1 MKKIVIFLLALSF
14 LSVDAQAKKKTTKK
28 KSAKAKTTIKATSKP
43 VESAAVAQNVATTT
57 PVVTENLEEND
68 EPINS
73 LNILNAKSPS
83 TYRKYRDML
92 KVKVGD
98 SLVSVK
104 NKPIDYGFIEDKDV
118 LRSMVVWEIID
129 MNEKINQPFYHNAD
143 GLVTSNKS
151 LYQILLDNINNGKI
165 KEVYDDEMFS
175 TKLSPEQIQQRLK
188 VTVET
193 PWLIDKK
200 NAGEKLTPEDIKAGT
215 DIIETTTEKVKL
227 LKIKGMWYVDRR
239 DGQMKYRLLGIA
251 AMGPDP
257 LMLAE
262 RTADGQM
269 LGNKDELIDLFWV
282 FYPDAREVLANQ
294 IVFNGKNLSSDITYD
309 DVLNARR
316 FSSIIYKSDNG
327 LGTGK
332 ISDYIPHDAEEQLE
346 ESERIKAQILEMEND
361 MWNY

>member
-28 KSAKAKTTIKATSKP
+28 KSAKAKTTKKATAKP
-43 VESAAVAQNVATTT
+43 VEPTT

>member
-14 LSVDAQAKKKTTKK
+14 LSVDAQVKKKTTKK
-28 KSAKAKTTIKATSKP
+28 KSAKAKTTKKATAKP

-83 TYRKYRDML
+83 TYRKYKDML

-294 IVFNGKNLSSDITYD
+294 IVFNGKNISSDITYD

>member
-28 KSAKAKTTIKATSKP
+28 KSAKAKTTKKATAKP

-83 TYRKYRDML
+83 TYRKYKDML

-227 LKIKGMWYVDRR
+227 LKIKGMWYVDKR

>member
-28 KSAKAKTTIKATSKP
+28 KSAKAKTTKKATAKP

-57 PVVTENLEEND
+57 SVVTENLEEND

>member
-28 KSAKAKTTIKATSKP
+28 KSAKAKTTIKATAKP
-43 VESAAVAQNVATTT
+43 VEPAAVAQNEATTT

>member
-28 KSAKAKTTIKATSKP
+28 KSAKAKTTKKATAKP
-43 VESAAVAQNVATTT
+43 VESAAVAQNEATTT
-57 PVVTENLEEND
+57 SVVTENLEEND

-104 NKPIDYGFIEDKDV
+104 NKPIDYGFIDDKDV

>member
-14 LSVDAQAKKKTTKK
+14 LSVDAQVKKKTTKK
-28 KSAKAKTTIKATSKP
+28 KSAKAKTTKKATAKP

-83 TYRKYRDML
+83 TYRKYKDML

>member
-28 KSAKAKTTIKATSKP
+28 KSAKAKTTKKATAKP

-57 PVVTENLEEND
+57 SVVTENLEEND

-262 RTADGQM
+262 RTADGQV

>member
-28 KSAKAKTTIKATSKP
+28 KSAKAKTTKKATAKP
-43 VESAAVAQNVATTT
+43 VEPATVAQNEATTT

-83 TYRKYRDML
+83 TYRKYKDML

-269 LGNKDELIDLFWV
+269 LGNKDELIDLFWI

>member
-28 KSAKAKTTIKATSKP
+28 KSAKAKTTKKATAKP
-43 VESAAVAQNVATTT
+43 VEPAAVAQNEATTT

-83 TYRKYRDML
+83 TYRKYKDML

-200 NAGEKLTPEDIKAGT
+200 NAGEKLTPEDIKART

>member
-1 MKKIVIFLLALSF
+1 MKKIVILLLALSF
-14 LSVDAQAKKKTTKK
+14 LSVDAQKKKSTKKRTKAKTTKK
-28 KSAKAKTTIKATSKP
+28 ANAAP
-43 VESAAVAQNVATTT
+43 VEPAAVVDTAPVST
-57 PVVTENLEEND
+57 PVATENLEEND
-68 EPINS
+68 EPITS

-92 KVKVGD
+92 KIKVGD

-143 GLVTSNKS
+143 GLVSSNKS

-165 KEVYDDEMFS
+165 KEVYDDEMFT
-175 TKLSPEQIQQRLK
+175 TKLTPDQIQQRLK

-193 PWLIDKK
+193 PWLIDKR
-200 NAGEKLTPEDIKAGT
+200 NSGEKVTPEDIKAGT
-215 DIIETTTEKVKL
+215 DIIETKTENVKL

-257 LMLAE
+257 SMMAE
-262 RTADGQM
+262 KTADGQS

-282 FYPDAREVLANQ
+282 YYPDAREVLANQ

>member
-28 KSAKAKTTIKATSKP
+28 KSAKAKTTKKATAKP
-43 VESAAVAQNVATTT
+43 EEPVAVAQNVATTT
-57 PVVTENLEEND
+57 SVVTENLEEND

>member
-28 KSAKAKTTIKATSKP
+28 KSAKAKTTKKATAKP

-129 MNEKINQPFYHNAD
+129 MNEKINQSFYHNAD

>member
-1 MKKIVIFLLALSF
+1 MKKIVILLLALSF
-14 LSVDAQAKKKTTKK
+14 LSVDAQKKKSTKKRTKAKTTKK
-28 KSAKAKTTIKATSKP
+28 ANAAP
-43 VESAAVAQNVATTT
+43 VEPAAVVDTAPVST
-57 PVVTENLEEND
+57 PVATENLEEND
-68 EPINS
+68 EPITS

-92 KVKVGD
+92 KIKVGD

-143 GLVTSNKS
+143 GLVSSNKS

-165 KEVYDDEMFS
+165 KEVYDDEMFT
-175 TKLSPEQIQQRLK
+175 TKLTPDQIQQRLK

-193 PWLIDKK
+193 PWLIDKR
-200 NAGEKLTPEDIKAGT
+200 NSGEKVTPEDIKAGT
-215 DIIETTTEKVKL
+215 DIIETKTENVKL

-257 LMLAE
+257 SMMAE
-262 RTADGQM
+262 KTADGQS

>member
-28 KSAKAKTTIKATSKP
+28 KSAKAKTTKKATAKP

-57 PVVTENLEEND
+57 SVVTENLEEND

-200 NAGEKLTPEDIKAGT
+200 NAGEKLTPEDINAGT

-227 LKIKGMWYVDRR
+227 LKIKGMWYVDKR

>member
-43 VESAAVAQNVATTT
+43 VEPAAVAQNVATTT
-57 PVVTENLEEND
+57 SVVTENLEEND

>member
-14 LSVDAQAKKKTTKK
+14 LSVDAQAKKKTTQK
-28 KSAKAKTTIKATSKP
+28 KSAKAKTTKKATAKP
-43 VESAAVAQNVATTT
+43 VEPAAVAQNVATTT
-57 PVVTENLEEND
+57 HVVTENLEEND

-83 TYRKYRDML
+83 TYRKYKDML

>member
-28 KSAKAKTTIKATSKP
+28 KSAKAKTTKKATAKP

-57 PVVTENLEEND
+57 SVVTENLEEND

-83 TYRKYRDML
+83 TYRKYKDML

-262 RTADGQM
+262 RTADGQV

>member
-28 KSAKAKTTIKATSKP
+28 KSAKAKTTKKATAKP
-43 VESAAVAQNVATTT
+43 VEPAAVAQNVATTT

-83 TYRKYRDML
+83 TYRKYKDML

-251 AMGPDP
+251 AMEPDP

>member
-28 KSAKAKTTIKATSKP
+28 KSAKAKTTKKATAKP
-43 VESAAVAQNVATTT
+43 VEPAAVAQNEATTT

-68 EPINS
+68 EPITS
-73 LNILNAKSPS
+73 LNMLNAKSPS

-143 GLVTSNKS
+143 GLVSSNKS

>member
-1 MKKIVIFLLALSF
+1 MKKIVILLLALSF
-14 LSVDAQAKKKTTKK
+14 LSVDAQKKKSTKKRTKAKTTKK
-28 KSAKAKTTIKATSKP
+28 ANAAP
-43 VESAAVAQNVATTT
+43 VEPAAVVDTAPVST
-57 PVVTENLEEND
+57 PVATENLEEND
-68 EPINS
+68 EPITS

-92 KVKVGD
+92 KIKVGD

-104 NKPIDYGFIEDKDV
+104 NKPIDYGFIEEKDV

-143 GLVTSNKS
+143 GLVSSNKS
-151 LYQILLDNINNGKI
+151 LYQILLENINNGKI
-165 KEVYDDEMFS
+165 KEVYDDEMFT
-175 TKLSPEQIQQRLK
+175 TKLTPDQIQQRLK

-193 PWLIDKK
+193 PWLIDKR
-200 NAGEKLTPEDIKAGT
+200 NSGEKVTPEDIKAGT
-215 DIIETTTEKVKL
+215 DIIETKTENVKL

-257 LMLAE
+257 SMMAE
-262 RTADGQM
+262 KTADGQS

>member
-14 LSVDAQAKKKTTKK
+14 LSVDAQVKKKTTKK
-28 KSAKAKTTIKATSKP
+28 KSAKAKTTKKATAKP

-57 PVVTENLEEND
+57 SVVTENLEEND

>member
-28 KSAKAKTTIKATSKP
+28 KSAKAKTTKKATAKP

-57 PVVTENLEEND
+57 SVVTENLEEND

-73 LNILNAKSPS
+73 LNILNANSPS

>member
-28 KSAKAKTTIKATSKP
+28 KSAKAKTTKKATAKP
-43 VESAAVAQNVATTT
+43 VEPAAVAQNEATTT

-83 TYRKYRDML
+83 TYRKYKDML

-193 PWLIDKK
+193 PLLIDKK

>member
-28 KSAKAKTTIKATSKP
+28 KSAKAKTTKKATAKP
-43 VESAAVAQNVATTT
+43 VEPAAVAQNEATTT

-83 TYRKYRDML
+83 TYRKYKDML

-332 ISDYIPHDAEEQLE
+332 ISDYIPHDAEEQL
-346 ESERIKAQILEMEND
+346 
-361 MWNY
+361 

>member
-28 KSAKAKTTIKATSKP
+28 KSAKAKTTKKATAKP

-83 TYRKYRDML
+83 TYRKYKDML

-165 KEVYDDEMFS
+165 KEVYDDEMFF

>member
-1 MKKIVIFLLALSF
+1 MKKIVILLLALSF
-14 LSVDAQAKKKTTKK
+14 LSVDAQKKKSTKKRTKAKTTKK
-28 KSAKAKTTIKATSKP
+28 TNAAP
-43 VESAAVAQNVATTT
+43 VEPAAIVDTAPVST
-57 PVVTENLEEND
+57 PVATENLEEND
-68 EPINS
+68 EPITS

-143 GLVTSNKS
+143 GLVSSNKS
-151 LYQILLDNINNGKI
+151 LYQILLENINNGKI
-165 KEVYDDEMFS
+165 KEVYDDEMFT
-175 TKLSPEQIQQRLK
+175 TKLTADQIQQRLK

-193 PWLIDKK
+193 PWLIDKR
-200 NAGEKLTPEDIKAGT
+200 NSGEKVTPEDIKAGT
-215 DIIETTTEKVKL
+215 DIIETKTENVKL

-257 LMLAE
+257 SMMAE
-262 RTADGQM
+262 KTADGQS

-316 FSSIIYKSDNG
+316 FSSIIYKSDN
-327 LGTGK
+327 TTV
-332 ISDYIPHDAEEQLE
+332 
-346 ESERIKAQILEMEND
+346 
-361 MWNY
+361 

>member
-28 KSAKAKTTIKATSKP
+28 KSAKAKTTKKATAKP
-43 VESAAVAQNVATTT
+43 VEPAAVAQNVATTT

-282 FYPDAREVLANQ
+282 YYPDAREVLANQ

>member
-28 KSAKAKTTIKATSKP
+28 KSAKAKTTKKATAKP

-83 TYRKYRDML
+83 TYRKYKDML

-309 DVLNARR
+309 DGLNARR

>member
-1 MKKIVIFLLALSF
+1 MKKIVILLLALSF
-14 LSVDAQAKKKTTKK
+14 LSVDAQKKKSTKKRTKAKTTKK
-28 KSAKAKTTIKATSKP
+28 ADEAP
-43 VESAAVAQNVATTT
+43 VEPAVVVDTAPVST
-57 PVVTENLEEND
+57 PVATENLEEND
-68 EPINS
+68 EPITS
-73 LNILNAKSPS
+73 LNMLNAKSPS

-143 GLVTSNKS
+143 GLVSSNKS

-165 KEVYDDEMFS
+165 KEVYDDEMLT
-175 TKLSPEQIQQRLK
+175 TKLTPDQIQQRLK

-193 PWLIDKK
+193 PWLIDKRNSGDK
-200 NAGEKLTPEDIKAGT
+200 ITPEDIKAGT
-215 DIIETTTEKVKL
+215 DIIETKTENVKL

-257 LMLAE
+257 SMMAE
-262 RTADGQM
+262 KTADGQS

-282 FYPDAREVLANQ
+282 YYPDAREVLANQ

>member
-28 KSAKAKTTIKATSKP
+28 KSAKAKTTKKATAKP

-83 TYRKYRDML
+83 TYRKYKDML

-346 ESERIKAQILEMEND
+346 ESERIKAQILEIEND